1 VSDSDLACSNA
12 TVRVEADYEKGLLN
26 VRVREVGSQA
36 VEPAKI
42 QIRNT
47 APALES
53 TEAK

>member
-26 VRVREVGSQA
+26 VRVREVGRQA